1 MTPTIGINSSIDGF
15 TVIKINRTSV
25 TLSNGT
31 TQLSLSFRET
41 EKFFKV

>member
-15 TVIKINRTSV
+15 TVIKIGTSSV
-25 TLSNGT
+25 TLSNGS